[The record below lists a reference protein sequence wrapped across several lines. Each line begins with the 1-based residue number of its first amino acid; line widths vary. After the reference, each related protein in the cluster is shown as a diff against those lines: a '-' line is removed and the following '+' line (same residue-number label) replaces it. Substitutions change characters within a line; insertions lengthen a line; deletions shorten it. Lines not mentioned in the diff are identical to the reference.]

1 MKKTEILASIDGTFE
16 KQVQQLA
23 MDGIEIVHSY
33 AAITNKMLLFAS
45 SFKSMSDHA
54 QKLDRGTDG
63 VHYQFLKITLADAV
77 NTANASIWSRW
88 NTIGTYSDQMLQ
100 FADSLPP
107 QRDSLY
113 ELALAIKDKRPFK
126 KWIESERITV
136 ESSVRDVRALR
147 KPKNLTGT
155 KRKDSSSVK
164 MRHYNAMI
172 TLCFSS
178 YDEAVNTLSELIAKN
193 TKFELK
199 SHHAFT
205 EALKAKVGIDAFQ
218 KLKDRFR

>member
-1 MKKTEILASIDGTFE
+1 MT
-16 KQVQQLA
+16 
-23 MDGIEIVHSY
+23 
-33 AAITNKMLLFAS
+33 
-45 SFKSMSDHA
+45 DHA
-54 QKLDRGTDG
+54 QKLDKGADG
-63 VHYQFLKITLADAV
+63 VHYQYLKTTLADAV

-88 NTIGTYSDQMLQ
+88 NTIGTYSDQMLE

-126 KWIESERITV
+126 KWIENQKITV
-136 ESSVRDVRALR
+136 DSSVRDVRALR
-147 KPKNLTGT
+147 KPKIPTGT
-155 KRKDSSSVK
+155 KKKDSASTK

-178 YDEAVNTLSELIAKN
+178 YDDAANTLSEFITRN
-193 TKFELK
+193 TNFELK

-205 EALKAKVGIDAFQ
+205 GALEAKVGVNAFQ
-218 KLKDRFR
+218 KIKDRVR